1 MRWLAVAL
9 VLAAIMPG
17 PAAAAPC
24 AATPDGAMRLA
35 AEDGGGEV
43 LAVPEPA
50 PLEVGRQFALRLA
63 LCGDASGWTVREV
76 DARMPQHGHGM
87 NYRASVSAEA
97 EEGRYRAEGLLLHM
111 PGRWRF
117 SVEAEQAGKR
127 VVYTA
132 DVLVM
137 P

>member
-1 MRWLAVAL
+1 
-9 VLAAIMPG
+9 
-17 PAAAAPC
+17 
-24 AATPDGAMRLA
+24 MRLVT
-35 AEDGGGEV
+35 EDGGSEV
-43 LAVPEPA
+43 LAMPEPA

-76 DARMPQHGHGM
+76 DARMPQHGHGI

-97 EEGRYRAEGLLLHM
+97 EEGTYRAEGLLLHM

-117 SVEAEQAGKR
+117 SVETEQAGKH